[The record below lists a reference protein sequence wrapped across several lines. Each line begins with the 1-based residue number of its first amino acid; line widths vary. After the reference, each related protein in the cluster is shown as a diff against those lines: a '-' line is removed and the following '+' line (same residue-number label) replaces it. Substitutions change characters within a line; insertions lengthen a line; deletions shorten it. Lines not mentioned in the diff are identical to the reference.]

1 MKKVIS
7 LLLALIMTFAM
18 VLPCFA
24 AYDTGDYLSD
34 IPVILIS
41 GDGDSIYDS
50 DGNEVFRFS
59 NLVKMITA
67 VDGDAFK
74 ESLYNVI
81 QPLMVEAVLK
91 NNWQPFY
98 DSLETEVGKLFKDC
112 RLDENGNASNGS
124 GISQERKDYMANAVA
139 NDPKKTKGGYGLY
152 DYRFWYD
159 WRLDPLENADTF
171 NNYIKMVK
179 KATGAPKV
187 SIVTRCLGTSVVMAY
202 IAKYG
207 LDDIH
212 GIGFDGTVAN
222 GAEILSEVISG
233 KFRIDGE
240 PVVRFLKDANA
251 IHLVDIS
258 SFITSTADLVVSTGL
273 VDGAITVTEALL
285 YEKLV
290 EGMTSALTLSTFFT
304 WPSYWSAVTADDYEA
319 ALHHVFGP
327 EGSEKRI
334 KYAGLIK
341 KIDNYNT
348 VVRSNITKLY
358 KSIAKNG
365 VKVGTISKYGYQIIP
380 LIESSDLVADQ
391 FASVTNSS
399 FGATTSK
406 VCDTLDKDYIEK
418 RISEGKGKYIS
429 PDKQIDASTCIYPD
443 YTWFTKG
450 SSHSNWTKWEDNL
463 LHEISTA
470 DVQLTINDFPEYS
483 QYMVC
488 NNDTGEMQIMTEENC
503 MITSWDDTETKG
515 LFKGLKKFIKAS
527 FNWAKEVWYLVK
539 DAASSAISKY
549 L

>member
-1 MKKVIS
+1 MKKVIA
-7 LLLALIMTFAM
+7 LLLALVMLFTMTI
-18 VLPCFA
+18 PCFA
-24 AYDTGDYLSD
+24 AFDTGDYKSD

-41 GDGDSIYDS
+41 GDGDSIYDAQ
-50 DGNEVFRFS
+50 GNEVFRFS
-59 NLVKMITA
+59 NLASMLTA
-67 VDGDAFK
+67 VEGDAIK

-81 QPLMVEAVLK
+81 HPLMVQAVLK

-98 DSLETEVGKLFKDC
+98 DSLEKEVGKLFEDC
-112 RLDENGNASNGS
+112 RLDENGEASNGS

-139 NDPKKTKGGYGLY
+139 NDPKLTNGGYGLY

-171 NNYIKMVK
+171 NDYIKMVK

-207 LDDIH
+207 LDDIQ

-233 KFRIDGE
+233 KFRIDGD
-240 PVVRFLKDANA
+240 PVVRFLKDAKA
-251 IHLVDIS
+251 IHLFDIN
-258 SFITSTADLVVSTGL
+258 SFVISTFELVVSTGL
-273 VDGAITVTEALL
+273 VDGAIEITEALL
-285 YEKLV
+285 YNKLV

-304 WPSYWSAVTADDYEA
+304 WPSYWSAVTSEDYDA

-327 EGSEKRI
+327 EGSAKRI
-334 KYAGLIK
+334 KYAGLIE
-341 KIDNYNT
+341 KINNYDR
-348 VVRSNITKLY
+348 VVRRNVEKLY
-358 KSIAKNG
+358 KSISENG
-365 VKVGTISKYGYQIIP
+365 VNVATISKYGYQIIP
-380 LIESSDLVADQ
+380 LIESSDIVADQ

-406 VCDTLDKDYIEK
+406 LCDTLDEDYIEM
-418 RISEGKGKYIS
+418 RVAQGKGKYIS

-470 DVQLTINDFPEYS
+470 DKQLSIDDFPEYS
-483 QYMVC
+483 QFMIC
-488 NNDTGEMQIMTEENC
+488 DNDTGEMTIMTEENC
-503 MITSWDDTETKG
+503 MVTSWDDSESKG
-515 LFKGLKKFIKAS
+515 ITGKIKNFIKALY
-527 FNWAKEVWYLVK
+527 NWVKEAIYFLK
-539 DAASSAISKY
+539 DTLASAISKY
-549 L
+549 F

>member
-1 MKKVIS
+1 MKKVIA
-7 LLLALIMTFAM
+7 LLLALVMSLTMM
-18 VLPCFA
+18 VPCFA
-24 AYDTGDYLSD
+24 AFDTGDYKSD

-41 GDGDSIYDS
+41 GDGDSIYDAE
-50 DGNEVFRFS
+50 GNEVFRFS
-59 NLVKMITA
+59 NLVSMLTA
-67 VDGDAFK
+67 VKGDALK

-81 QPLMVEAVLK
+81 QPLMVQAVLK

-98 DSLETEVGKLFKDC
+98 DSLEKEIGKLFEDC
-112 RLDENGNASNGS
+112 RLDENGEVTNGS

-139 NDPKKTKGGYGLY
+139 SDPKLTNGGYSLY

-171 NNYIKMVK
+171 NDYIKMVK

-207 LDDIH
+207 LDDIQ

-240 PVVRFLKDANA
+240 PVVRFLKDAKA
-251 IHLVDIS
+251 IHLIDIS
-258 SFITSTADLVVSTGL
+258 SFITSTVELVVSTGL
-273 VDGAITVTEALL
+273 VDGAIEITETLL
-285 YEKLV
+285 YNKLV

-304 WPSYWSAVTADDYEA
+304 WPSYWSAVTSEDFDA

-334 KYAGLIK
+334 KYAGLIE
-341 KIDNYNT
+341 KINNYDR
-348 VVRSNITKLY
+348 VVRRNVEKLY
-358 KSIAKNG
+358 KSISASGAN
-365 VKVGTISKYGYQIIP
+365 VATISKYGYQIIP
-380 LIESSDLVADQ
+380 LIESSDIVADQ

-406 VCDTLDKDYIEK
+406 LCDTLDEDYIEK
-418 RISEGKGKYIS
+418 RVAQGKGKYIS

-470 DVQLTINDFPEYS
+470 DRQLSIDDFPEYS
-483 QYMVC
+483 QFMIC
-488 NNDTGEMQIMTEENC
+488 DNDTGEMTIMTEENC
-503 MITSWDDTETKG
+503 MVTSWDDTASRGITGKI
-515 LFKGLKKFIKAS
+515 KKFIKALY
-527 FNWAKEVWYLVK
+527 NWVKEAIYSLK
-539 DAASSAISKY
+539 DILASAISKY
-549 L
+549 F